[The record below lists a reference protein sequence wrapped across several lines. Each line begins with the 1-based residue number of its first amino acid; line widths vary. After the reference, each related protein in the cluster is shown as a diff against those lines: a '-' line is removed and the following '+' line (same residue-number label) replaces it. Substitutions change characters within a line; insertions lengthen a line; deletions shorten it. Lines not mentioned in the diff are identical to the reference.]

1 MQPTKPKR
9 RRTETAENSRNLLS
23 MELPEEI
30 SKAFNAITDAHP
42 FSRTKL
48 GLLALQ
54 IALPEL
60 QRRYPP
66 APGPSTGLGNDASR

>member
-1 MQPTKPKR
+1 
-9 RRTETAENSRNLLS
+9 

-66 APGPSTGLGNDASR
+66 APGPAAGLGK